1 MKFIFPYGV
10 KFQEDG
16 QIAIFPAVE
25 ILVLGRHETGIRAL
39 FHIDSGATT
48 SILPA
53 SDAGVLGLDVK
64 TGKKVLVRGIAD
76 ESFIGYRHLINVSL
90 NQLKIKIPVV
100 FVENVFVPRILGR
113 EGIFS
118 QFGILFDEPKTRT
131 AFFDFKK
138 ERKTIDFLFE

>member
-10 KFQEDG
+10 KFQEDS
-16 QIAIFPAVE
+16 QVAIFPAVE

-53 SDAGVLGLDVK
+53 SDAEVLGIDVK
-64 TGKKVLVRGIAD
+64 TGKKVLVRGIAG

-131 AFFDFKK
+131 AFFDFKE
-138 ERKTIDFLFE
+138 ERKTIDSLFE